1 MVDEAAI
8 KICLRELNLAASLE
22 MLSPHTTVDAGTIS
36 HNILYIRPH
45 KHKRVVVMTAVEGR
59 GRLTARYG
67 RRICDRCILL
77 PLYSAT

>member
-1 MVDEAAI
+1 
-8 KICLRELNLAASLE
+8 
-22 MLSPHTTVDAGTIS
+22 MLSPHSIVDAGTIS

-45 KHKRVVVMTAVEGR
+45 KHKRVAVMTPVRGER
-59 GRLTARYG
+59 GRLTDRYG